1 MNREIKFRAWLRESE
16 GFNDEGYKMIDDLA
30 FEEYLP
36 VNDQLASVKHLMQYT
51 GLKDKVGKE
60 IYEGDIIRGV
70 HPFASSNLKATNA
83 HVVIFKNGCFEL
95 NGSPLGWDTD
105 ELDEE
110 TGKIRPYNTRNWA
123 YVHGNIYQNPEL
135 LETVQK

>member
-1 MNREIKFRAWLRESE
+1 MNREIKFRVWDNVDYMTSPFDLHDLMFSE
-16 GFNDEGYKMIDDLA
+16 IEFTTDCPI
-30 FEEYLP
+30 
-36 VNDQLASVKHLMQYT
+36 MQYT
-51 GLKDKVGKE
+51 GLKDKRGKE
-60 IYEGDIIRGV
+60 IYEGDIIRGI
-70 HPFASSNLKATNA
+70 HPFAYSDLKATKS

-110 TGKIRPYNTRNWA
+110 TGKIRPYNTTNWA